1 MTQDIYKYFRI
12 EARELLEQ
20 LGKGVLELEAEQLR
34 AGLVPQLLRLAHT
47 LKGAARVVK
56 QTEIAELAHAVE
68 DILAPLREQASSLTR
83 DQASELLRL
92 IDAMAAR
99 VNALAPPSQ
108 ANAEAAPEEA
118 LPLSR
123 VDVAEMESL
132 GDGISELGVQVAA
145 LRPALESLERARRL
159 TDAAELRSAVAG
171 LERMLTTAVE
181 QVQREI
187 GQVREATD
195 RLRLVP
201 ANTAFGQLERVA
213 RDTALAAERRMRLE
227 TRGGGVRLD
236 AHVFS
241 LVLPAL
247 VQLVRNAV
255 AHGIEPENERAA
267 LGKPR
272 EGSVALEVSRRGS
285 RVAFVCRDDGRGVD
299 LEAVRRLARQK
310 GLVPADA
317 AGHGAEELFRMLLRG
332 GLSTSGSVTEIA
344 GRGVGLDIVRDAA
357 ARLGGDV
364 AVRSE
369 PRVGTTVELVVPVS
383 SCMVEAL
390 IVEESGARA
399 AIPLDSVQGVVQL
412 DLAGLAGGADRSM
425 TVFRDRVIPVL
436 PLAWV
441 LHADI
446 AGARPGIRCAP
457 VVRSGDGLA
466 AVGVD
471 LLVGVASV
479 LVRPLPA
486 LVPPN
491 PVVVG
496 AFLDAGGNP
505 QLVLDPEGL
514 VAAAGMA
521 GPVAAPAEP
530 VLPAPILVIDDSLT
544 TRMLEQSIL
553 ESAGYEVDLAV
564 SGEDAL
570 EKARQRRYGL
580 FLVDV
585 EMPGMDG
592 FTFIERTRADAA
604 LEDVPA
610 ILVTSRGSMKD
621 RARGEEVGAAAH
633 IVKSEFDQGELL
645 ASIQRLMEAP

>member
-1 MTQDIYKYFRI
+1 VSQDIYKYFRV
-12 EARELLEQ
+12 EARELLEN
-20 LGKGVLELEAEQLR
+20 LGKGVLELEAGQPR
-34 AGLVPQLLRLAHT
+34 AGLVPELLRLAHT

-56 QTEIAELAHAVE
+56 QTEIAELAHAAE
-68 DILAPLREQASSLTR
+68 DILAPLREQPASLTSV
-83 DQASELLRL
+83 QASEMLRL

-99 VNALAPPSQ
+99 VNALAPPPQ
-108 ANAEAAPEEA
+108 PNAKAVSEET
-118 LPLSR
+118 LQLSR
-123 VDVAEMESL
+123 VDIGEMESL
-132 GDGISELGVQVAA
+132 EGRVSELGVQVAA
-145 LRPALESLERARRL
+145 LRPALESLERVRRV
-159 TDAAELRSAVAG
+159 TDATELRSAVAG
-171 LERMLTTAVE
+171 LERTLTSAVE
-181 QVQREI
+181 QVQREM

-201 ANTAFGQLERVA
+201 ANAAFGQLERVA
-213 RDTALAAERRMRLE
+213 RDTALAAERRIRFE
-227 TRGGGVRLD
+227 TRGGSVRLE
-236 AHVFS
+236 AHVFG

-267 LGKPR
+267 AGKPR
-272 EGSVALEVSRRGS
+272 EGGVALEVSRRGS
-285 RVAFVCRDDGRGVD
+285 HVSFVCRDDGRGVD
-299 LEAVRRLARQK
+299 LEAVRRLAQKK
-310 GLVPADA
+310 GLVSGDA
-317 AGHGAEELFRMLLRG
+317 AGQGAEKLFGMLLRG
-332 GLSTSGSVTEIA
+332 GLSTSHSVTEIA

-364 AVRSE
+364 AVCSE
-369 PRVGTTVELVVPVS
+369 PNIGTTVELVVPVS
-383 SCMVEAL
+383 SCIVEAL
-390 IVEESGARA
+390 IVEASGARA

-412 DLAGLAGGADRSM
+412 DLAGRAGGTDHSM
-425 TVFRDRVIPVL
+425 IIFRDRATPVVALARILHTDIP
-436 PLAWV
+436 
-441 LHADI
+441 
-446 AGARPGIRCAP
+446 GARSGIRCAP
-457 VVRSGDGLA
+457 VVWAGDGLA

-471 LLVGVASV
+471 RLVGLANV

-491 PVVVG
+491 PVVAG
-496 AFLDAGGNP
+496 AFLDAEGNP

-521 GPVAAPAEP
+521 GHMAAPAES
-530 VLPAPILVIDDSLT
+530 VLPAPILVVDDSLT

-553 ESAGYEVDLAV
+553 ESAGYEVDIAV

-604 LEDVPA
+604 IEDVPT
-610 ILVTSRGSMKD
+610 ILVTSRGSMED
-621 RARGEEVGAAAH
+621 RARGQAAGAAAH

-645 ASIQRLMEAP
+645 ASIQRLMEAS